1 MQAIPEGEI
10 KAVYVDKLYN
20 ELYAKEPTAV
30 VVNMINDPKV
40 PLLNNDNGKYIAE
53 LLSKTPE
60 FNIKTTS
67 VYELI
72 KRKIFLKGLPE
83 NKKSRLPQN

>member
-1 MQAIPEGEI
+1 
-10 KAVYVDKLYN
+10 
-20 ELYAKEPTAV
+20 
-30 VVNMINDPKV
+30 MINDPKV

-72 KRKIFLKGLPE
+72 KKKDFLKGLPE